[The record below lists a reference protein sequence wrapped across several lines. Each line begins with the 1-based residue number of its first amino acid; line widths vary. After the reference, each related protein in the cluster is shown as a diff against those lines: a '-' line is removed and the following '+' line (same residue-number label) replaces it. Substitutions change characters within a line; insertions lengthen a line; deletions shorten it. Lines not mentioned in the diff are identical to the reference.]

1 MDAVEHSL
9 DVQRSNRQGRTPQMC
24 ATLYLLSIP
33 MRALITLQR
42 LFMLGELLLEVALI
56 SVPEGCRAALVAVW
70 AFAACFVDGPQ
81 SQDMVKKTARRISG
95 AYSPIIIVAL
105 ISVIVKSSRDGR
117 LRASQ
122 QRRDQGAQNQ
132 QAGNGRPTRGRRGTA
147 ALIRTRLLKRAL
159 HLLPW
164 LIMGLV
170 WMGLKQLA
178 RVRITEWRYM

>member
-1 MDAVEHSL
+1 M
-9 DVQRSNRQGRTPQMC
+9 
-24 ATLYLLSIP
+24 
-33 MRALITLQR
+33 
-42 LFMLGELLLEVALI
+42 LI
-56 SVPEGCRAALVAVW
+56 SVPEGCRAALVAIW

-81 SQDMVKKTARRISG
+81 SQDVVKKTARKISDV
-95 AYSPIIIVAL
+95 YSPIIIVAL

-117 LRASQ
+117 LRASRQRQ
-122 QRRDQGAQNQ
+122 QEQGGQNGQNQ
-132 QAGNGRPTRGRRGTA
+132 HTGDGRPTRGRRSTG
-147 ALIRTRLLKRAL
+147 ALIRRRLLKRAL

>member
-1 MDAVEHSL
+1 M
-9 DVQRSNRQGRTPQMC
+9 
-24 ATLYLLSIP
+24 
-33 MRALITLQR
+33 
-42 LFMLGELLLEVALI
+42 EVALI
-56 SVPEGCRAALVAVW
+56 SVPEGCRAALVAIW

-81 SQDMVKKTARRISG
+81 SQDVVKKTARRISDV
-95 AYSPIIIVAL
+95 YSPIIIVAL

-117 LRASQ
+117 LR
-122 QRRDQGAQNQ
+122 QRQREQSGQGGRSGQNQ
-132 QAGNGRPTRGRRGTA
+132 QNGDGRPTRGRRSTWS
-147 ALIRTRLLKRAL
+147 LIRRRLLKRVL